1 MSGLSEAAGAVVG
14 AIHTGDIAG
23 LRQLLAD
30 HPGVAWAPLGDRYGA
45 RTPLHVV
52 TDWPGYFPNGGRS

>member
-1 MSGLSEAAGAVVG
+1 VSGLSEAAGAVVG

-45 RTPLHVV
+45 RTPLHAV